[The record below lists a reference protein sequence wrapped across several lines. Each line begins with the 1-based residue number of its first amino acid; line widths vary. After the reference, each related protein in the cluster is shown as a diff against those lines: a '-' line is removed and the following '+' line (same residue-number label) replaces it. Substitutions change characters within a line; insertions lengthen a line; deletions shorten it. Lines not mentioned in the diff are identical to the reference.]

1 VRRWRW
7 RWRAAVTALAA
18 ALTGCGDPGAARAT
32 GQELADRV
40 FPGEL
45 TVVASR
51 SLGMAGPGHL
61 LTAAVRADP
70 DAAVVFPVY
79 GRDDCGPGSECE
91 QRLRAAVP
99 EAMARAAELR
109 ALLGAFASCGYPVVA
124 VPELGRRAFD
134 TVGLS
139 LWVSARVADGA
150 VDALVADLDRCIG
163 AWTAARAAGDSP
175 WRARRASL
183 TLGVADPAVVAAAP
197 APDPELP
204 TAARLAEP
212 DLVRAVAAR
221 PAYSAVM
228 GVPAGGPAPA
238 VGPLLRPVLDV
249 AAQEEFAAAVEAAAA
264 EFLAGTGVTAGE
276 LLATGTRLEPGSAS
290 RLRAYVRA
298 CSTPPPPGRRC
309 SDLLVALTVDRDG
322 GAAADPVLLRDVADG
337 DGRFRYPI
345 EQR

>member
-1 VRRWRW
+1 VRRRRW
-7 RWRAAVTALAA
+7 QATVTALVA
-18 ALTGCGDPGAARAT
+18 ALSGCGDPGAARAK

-134 TVGLS
+134 TVGIS
-139 LWVSARVADGA
+139 LWVSARVADGG
-150 VDALVADLDRCIG
+150 VDALVADLDRCVG

-175 WRARRASL
+175 WRAWRASL
-183 TLGVADPAVVAAAP
+183 TLGIADPAAVATAP

-204 TAARLAEP
+204 TAARLADP
-212 DLVRAVAAR
+212 HLVRAVAAR
-221 PAYSAVM
+221 PTHTAIM
-228 GVPAGGPAPA
+228 GLPAGGPAPA

-249 AAQEEFAAAVEAAAA
+249 AAQQEFAAAVEAAAA
-264 EFLAGTGVTAGE
+264 EFLAGTGVTPGE

-298 CSTPPPPGRRC
+298 CSTPPPPGKRC
-309 SDLLVALTVDRDG
+309 GGDLLVALTVDRDG

-337 DGRFRYPI
+337 DGRFTYPI